1 MVRIKVRWRCVNNS
15 VCSCHSCLPAYAN
28 IGWCGLVATWRI
40 YVYYTYVSY
49 LVGKNQLLQGT
60 SSVGDGYVF
69 FRVPARSLE
78 AKPLSLSFP
87 CSLSL
92 CLSVSVSLSL
102 SLSVSFCL
110 CLSPPPPPTLS
121 ITSMHRRR
129 DREPTWDSEKL
140 YLTSPPCPSFNY
152 PLSWPFPSPSLSGH
166 RRSHSRGGS
175 KVADSRIDLD
185 LLALSVFSL
194 LHIYW
199 WDTWVK

>member
-102 SLSVSFCL
+102 SLSLSVSFCL
-110 CLSPPPPPTLS
+110 CLSPPHLLLCLS
-121 ITSMHRRR
+121 LPCIEEGTENQ
-129 DREPTWDSEKL
+129 RETVRNCTWRPRL
-140 YLTSPPCPSFNY
+140 AHLLTIRF
-152 PLSWPFPSPSLSGH
+152 LGPFPLLLFPGIEE
-166 RRSHSRGGS
+166 
-175 KVADSRIDLD
+175 VTVEADPKWQI
-185 LLALSVFSL
+185 AG
-194 LHIYW
+194 
-199 WDTWVK
+199 

>member
-110 CLSPPPPPTLS
+110 CLSPPPPPTS
-121 ITSMHRRR
+121 YFVYH
-129 DREPTWDSEKL
+129 
-140 YLTSPPCPSFNY
+140 F
-152 PLSWPFPSPSLSGH
+152 H
-166 RRSHSRGGS
+166 AS
-175 KVADSRIDLD
+175 KKGQRTNVRQWETVPDVP
-185 LLALSVFSL
+185 ALPIF
-194 LHIYW
+194 
-199 WDTWVK
+199 